1 MEKAQKCPRR
11 QWIMN
16 GVNAHQRKQK
26 ILAFEKTYQA
36 TSKALGAPPRRS
48 LVVGD
53 LWTRKHDVDSQRSVV
68 AETSER
74 GCSYNRRM
82 VRPRKSKAKRHGMS
96 STSSKSPQQGNGKM
110 MTQHTKEWSANQ
122 APVAPSAPAQT
133 CGSTDQ
139 YSDISSVSDRRGAG
153 SSDSSSSYYSASSRT
168 TSTEHKRSAPAGTQT
183 SDELTRSRLVRI
195 AQAAFTENSSSLE
208 PRSSVDDTPRQG
220 DNRAGGCLTVDHYYD
235 WYTRQW
241 NAYYKYNQDLARRA
255 YAQQCQPSANAPHG
269 QFHMPPPQP
278 TYAQPPLEPPPLV
291 PAPTNQRA
299 AGRRAGRFDI
309 AYTHVDAHAKIADLA
324 NAIRRMR
331 PRVLIASCCDTEVA
345 TQMHMAMEQLG
356 ANTNT
361 RGGGGS
367 RAPMTDTQ
375 PTYSCVVFQDV
386 FIAGLQSCV
395 TNLKIEGKWST
406 HDGGCVL
413 AAGLTIHTSERQGFD
428 ISVAAF
434 GLTDSRRRSGGI
446 HWDQL
451 AKELVQRSVRLVA
464 GEFGGVSF
472 SRQANRLRLWLQAI
486 RKHITCDL
494 CAIKFRPDEKDGAV
508 LEAMGTDAASAMLV
522 IGHAEDIVMLGRMNL
537 IVDDLTNQCV
547 NDLPHDAPYA
557 SVGWTA
563 VGRVKENVVELADTR
578 CVGVSIRLG

>member
-1 MEKAQKCPRR
+1 M
-11 QWIMN
+11 
-16 GVNAHQRKQK
+16 
-26 ILAFEKTYQA
+26 AFEKKYA
-36 TSKALGAPPRRS
+36 ASSKALAAPPRRS

-53 LWTRKHDVDSQRSVV
+53 QWTSKHDLDSQRSVV

-74 GCSYNRRM
+74 GCPYNRRM

-122 APVAPSAPAQT
+122 APVAPSTPSQT
-133 CGSTDQ
+133 CGATDQ

-153 SSDSSSSYYSASSRT
+153 SSDSSSSDSSSNGSRCKGGRSDCSVTSRT
-168 TSTEHKRSAPAGTQT
+168 TSSERKRSAPAGTQT
-183 SDELTRSRLVRI
+183 SDELARSRLLRI
-195 AQAAFTENSSSLE
+195 AQTAFTENSSSLE

-220 DNRAGGCLTVDHYYD
+220 DNRAGGWSSVDHYYN
-235 WYTRQW
+235 WYASQW
-241 NAYYKYNQDLARRA
+241 NAYCNYNQVWARGA
-255 YAQQCQPSANAPHG
+255 WAQQWQPSANAPLL
-269 QFHMPPPQP
+269 QFHTPPLQP
-278 TYAQPPLEPPPLV
+278 PYAQPPLEPPPLL

-299 AGRRAGRFDI
+299 AGTRAGRFDI

-356 ANTNT
+356 AKTNT

-375 PTYSCVVFQDV
+375 PMYSCVVFQDV

-395 TNLKIEGKWST
+395 TNLKIEGRWST

-413 AAGLTIHTSERQGFD
+413 VAGLTIRTSERQEFD
-428 ISVAAF
+428 ISFAAF
-434 GLTDSRRRSGGI
+434 GLTDPRRRSGGI

-486 RKHITCDL
+486 RKHLTCDV
-494 CAIKFRPDEKDGAV
+494 CAIKFRPDEQDGAV
-508 LEAMGTDAASAMLV
+508 LEDMGTDAASAMLV
-522 IGHAEDIVMLGRMNL
+522 IGHAEDIVMLGRENL
-537 IVDDLTNQCV
+537 IVDDLTNECV
-547 NDLPHDAPYA
+547 NDLPNDAPYA
-557 SVGWTA
+557 SGGRTVI
-563 VGRVKENVVELADTR
+563 GRVKENVVELADTR
-578 CVGVSIRLG
+578 CLGVSIRLR